1 MMNMMGT
8 DGMNCFAN
16 GGGWMMMGGM
26 LLFWALLT
34 ALLVM
39 GIMKFRKRNQ
49 PKQQTNNPFEILKI
63 RLANGEITEEEYTH
77 LIEKVK

>member
-26 LLFWALLT
+26 LLFWTLLT

-39 GIMKFRKRNQ
+39 GIMKFQKRNQ
-49 PKQQTNNPFEILKI
+49 QKQEANNPIELLKI
-63 RLANGEITEEEYTH
+63 RLANGEITEEEYNH
-77 LIEKVK
+77 LINVIS